1 MPQKRAAKKALR
13 QNVKQREANLKVRE
27 LIKSAIKKYKKAV
40 ESKDTAATAAAL
52 QAVYKVL
59 DKAASKHV
67 IHANKASRKKSR
79 LARYLHK
86 PTTQKSA

>member
-13 QNVKQREANLKVRE
+13 QNVKQREANLKTRE
-27 LIKSAIKKYKKAV
+27 DIKNTIKKFKKAI
-40 ESKDTAATAAAL
+40 ESKDSAATAAAL

-67 IHANKASRKKSR
+67 IHPNKAARKKSR
-79 LARYLHK
+79 LAHLLRA
-86 PTTQKSA
+86 PATQKSA